1 MMPPLPGSIRRTV
14 ATLAAIVAYC
24 LPSGA
29 QTVEGPALGYVLN
42 RNDHSLH
49 RVLGVEGAA
58 VAVSEARMPSALLP
72 LAVSPRGEYVLVL
85 SGDERRLAVWTSAD
99 PGRPRTVNGLP
110 ANPDRVVL
118 SPEGHAFAALYRS
131 ENRIVTVSGLP
142 GAGSPVTAFEIE
154 GFSIGASSQTPGFAL
169 SDDGKLLLTTS
180 SEPDS
185 DASRVS
191 SSVVVWGTGSDLKPA
206 ELNRVKLF
214 GPVTAMAF
222 ASGSHD
228 AIVATDSEAFIVR
241 GIDSQGLTIRIATE
255 GLGPISAAA
264 ISPDG
269 TQALLLS
276 AASSQ
281 VAAFHIDS
289 ATPAVSILK
298 CNCSPVGLER
308 VGARTVY
315 NLNPYDGSVS
325 WMLDLSGET
334 PRIVSVPSAPGTEK

>member
-1 MMPPLPGSIRRTV
+1 MMPPSPGSIRRTV
-14 ATLAAIVAYC
+14 TTLAMIFAYC
-24 LPSGA
+24 LPSCA
-29 QTVEGPALGYVLN
+29 QTVEGPSLGYVLN

-58 VAVSEARMPSALLP
+58 VAVSEAEMPSVLLP
-72 LAVSPRGEYVLVL
+72 LAVSPRGDYVLVL
-85 SGDERRLAVWTSAD
+85 SGEERRLAVWTSAD
-99 PGRPRTVNGLP
+99 PSRPRTVKGLP
-110 ANPDRVVL
+110 PNPDRVVL
-118 SPEGHAFAALYRS
+118 SPEGHAVAALYRS

-142 GAGSPVTAFEIE
+142 GAGAPVTAFEIE
-154 GFSIGASSQTPGFAL
+154 RFSIGSSGEAPGFAL
-169 SDDGKLLLTTS
+169 SDDGKLLLTGS

-185 DASRVS
+185 DASRAS
-191 SSVVVWGTGSDLKPA
+191 SSVVVWGTGSELKPA

-214 GPVTAMAF
+214 GPLTAMAF

-228 AIVATDSEAFIVR
+228 AIVASDSEALIVR
-241 GIDSQGLTIRIATE
+241 RIDSQGVTIRIATD

-276 AASSQ
+276 ASASQ

-289 ATPAVSILK
+289 GTPAVSILK

-308 VGARTVY
+308 VGASTVY
-315 NLNPYDGSVS
+315 NLTSYDGSVS
-325 WMLDLSGET
+325 WMLDLSGQT
-334 PRIVSVPSAPGTEK
+334 PRIVSVPSAPGPEK